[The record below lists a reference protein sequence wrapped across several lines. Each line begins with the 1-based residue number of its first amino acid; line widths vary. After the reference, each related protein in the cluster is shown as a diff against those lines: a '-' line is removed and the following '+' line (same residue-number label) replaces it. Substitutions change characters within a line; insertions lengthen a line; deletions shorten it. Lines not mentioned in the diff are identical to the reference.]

1 MKEMWKDIKGYE
13 GIYQIS
19 SFGRIKSLQRKD
31 NRNHIRPEKILNP
44 KVEKNGYRRVC
55 LCKNGNIKRELV
67 HRLVAEAYVDRKNEE
82 DVIVNHLDN
91 NPSNNRADN
100 LEWTT
105 YKGNMQW
112 AAKQGRMP
120 CNEQA
125 RINLAKSQKARRK
138 SVIAIMPD
146 GERVRFISQVEA
158 GKQLGI
164 NPAHIAEACRK
175 EYGYKRVK
183 GYEFEYA
190 DPELQ
195 AAAKPKRKKMNPEV
209 LRELQRVRMIG
220 NKINIGRKPSEYNRK
235 KSSEILSK
243 PVIQYDKAMNYIA
256 EYKSAK
262 EAHEK
267 TGITHISDVARG
279 DRKAAGGYI
288 WKWKEKV

>member
-1 MKEMWKDIKGYE
+1 MEIWKDVKGYE
-13 GIYQIS
+13 GIYQVS
-19 SFGRIKSLQRKD
+19 NLGRIKSLDRIDNNGHRVHQR
-31 NRNHIRPEKILNP
+31 IMNP
-44 KVEKNGYRRVC
+44 KPNKFGYIRIN
-55 LCKNGNIKRELV
+55 LSKNGNVKREFV
-67 HRLVAEAYVDRKNEE
+67 HRLVAEAFVNRKNKE
-82 DVIVNHLDN
+82 DDIVNHLDN

-125 RINLAKSQKARRK
+125 RINLTKSQKARRK

-175 EYGYKRVK
+175 EYGYNRVK

-235 KSSEILSK
+235 KSSEIFSK

-256 EYKSAK
+256 EYKSAT

-279 DRKAAGGYI
+279 NRKAAGGYI